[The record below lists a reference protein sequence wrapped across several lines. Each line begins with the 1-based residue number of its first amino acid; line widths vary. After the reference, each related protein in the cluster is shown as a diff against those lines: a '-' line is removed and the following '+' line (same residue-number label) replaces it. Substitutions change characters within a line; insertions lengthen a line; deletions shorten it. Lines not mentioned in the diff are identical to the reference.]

1 MVREP
6 VKERV
11 ILGLRTVMFSLIDK
25 SGTIASSTGSPL
37 NPFLYKLSVQILLQY
52 SAVGLDP
59 KLTERTLGISL
70 K

>member
-1 MVREP
+1 
-6 VKERV
+6 
-11 ILGLRTVMFSLIDK
+11 MFSLIDK
-25 SGTIASSTGSPL
+25 SGSIASSTRGRVSS
-37 NPFLYKLSVQILLQY
+37 FLHKLSVQTLLQY